1 MGKMEICPVCGYDR
15 SRDIK
20 GYPAL
25 ARLGPESRLL
35 TGHEEKFVL
44 SRGDMSAL
52 AGRLAKLQGLSRTLR
67 EKEEIIRRLQARVDE
82 LEQLLARGVQ
92 RQPDM
97 QVFWTVGEGVCLQG
111 DVGLPEGMAVVV
123 PAEVDGQPVTRLA
136 DFALADASVGRV
148 ELPEGM
154 EEIGQGAFSGCGKL
168 SLVQF
173 RRNLRKIGKR
183 AFAGC
188 VSLEQIALPKRVTV
202 VETETFAGCTSL
214 RQVQLPSRLRRI
226 ERGAFAGCTAL
237 RELRV
242 PAGVERIDPAAF
254 AGCEKLARLSLPG
267 KMRGKPLP
275 RLPEDCR
282 VEYRGV

>member
-1 MGKMEICPVCGYDR
+1 MEKLEICPVCGYDR
-15 SRDIK
+15 SRDLK

-25 ARLGPESRLL
+25 ARLGPGSRLL

-97 QVFWTVGEGVCLQG
+97 QVFWTVGEDVCLQG
-111 DVGLPEGMAVVV
+111 DVRLPEGMAVVV

-136 DFALADASVGRV
+136 DFALADASVSRV

-168 SLVQF
+168 SQVQF

-188 VSLEQIALPKRVTV
+188 VSLEQIALPKRVDAI
-202 VETETFAGCTSL
+202 EEETFAGCTSL

-226 ERGAFAGCTAL
+226 EREAFAGCTAL

-254 AGCEKLARLSLPG
+254 AGCESLARLSLPG
-267 KMRGKPLP
+267 KMCGEPLP
-275 RLPEDCR
+275 RLPEGCR